1 MSANVDTK
9 ACSACGEAK
18 GRDGYSKKQWIA
30 RSVRRCAACVASGA
44 VARVPAAPAAPAPVA
59 PAVPDDLDTGPCPIC
74 LAEIPAAG
82 SWDDAQYVRLYCCG
96 TRMCLACGERS
107 KAQEKGD
114 TCPCCKAPLPRSL
127 EESFEQTR
135 RVAARGVA
143 WAEHQLAAKYE
154 RGMGVGKSISQAQKW
169 YERAAA
175 RGYTNSMHSLGVI
188 AHEHRGDVAAAVR
201 YYERA
206 AAGGDAKAMYNL
218 FGIYKDGAPPVE
230 PCRPRAM
237 DYLRRSAEC
246 GFDLAQSDL
255 GYMYHHGEGVEAS
268 YDEALRLY
276 KLAARRDNVVAL
288 LNLGS
293 HLLHHPR
300 GEARIVRAIQYARR
314 AADLGSADARRILA
328 QFGQLDDICAQCG
341 KSTAQGATL
350 ARCTGC
356 KVFSFCGQACL
367 RAAWKSGHK
376 RECRGDAPT
385 PAHTKRLLGF
395 EFVNYGDSDGPKF
408 TG

>member
-1 MSANVDTK
+1 MQHLPTWTSQPPAVDVSFESATWLDGPVFTGSPCKNDAASDASSEDAEVVAAHAAGGVAAAGFVPWGKVT
-9 ACSACGEAK
+9 APPRRGLRPRPAAPPPPPAAGRPPRAPLWEPRARRAPPPRRGAK
-18 GRDGYSKKQWIA
+18 PPPPPADDG
-30 RSVRRCAACVASGA
+30 VAPRFH
-44 VARVPAAPAAPAPVA
+44 ARVPAAPAAPAPVA
-59 PAVPDDLDTGPCPIC
+59 PAVPDDDLDTGPCPIC

-206 AAGGDAKAMYNL
+206 AAGGDAKSMYNL
-218 FGIYKDGAPPVE
+218 FRIYKDGAPPV
-230 PCRPRAM
+230 A
-237 DYLRRSAEC
+237 
-246 GFDLAQSDL
+246 
-255 GYMYHHGEGVEAS
+255 VS
-268 YDEALRLY
+268 YTHLTLPTI
-276 KLAARRDNVVAL
+276 L
-288 LNLGS
+288 L
-293 HLLHHPR
+293 
-300 GEARIVRAIQYARR
+300 V
-314 AADLGSADARRILA
+314 
-328 QFGQLDDICAQCG
+328 
-341 KSTAQGATL
+341 
-350 ARCTGC
+350 
-356 KVFSFCGQACL
+356 
-367 RAAWKSGHK
+367 
-376 RECRGDAPT
+376 
-385 PAHTKRLLGF
+385 
-395 EFVNYGDSDGPKF
+395 
-408 TG
+408 